1 MTDRRANY
9 ALVTFM
15 EHLGAAES
23 QLDVEWAKFVGDRT
37 TELTFEVPTGDPTDG
52 YLQLQAYDVGT
63 YGHDI
68 LLNGQ
73 SVSGFDIPPAQGW
86 QSWMDTITGAAL
98 QAGENTIRVVREEG
112 SNDSFVVGNVVVNW
126 REPVTEEAI

>member
-15 EHLGAAES
+15 EHLGEMES
-23 QLDVEWAKFVGDRT
+23 QLDVEWAEFVGDRT
-37 TELTFEVPTGDPTDG
+37 TELTFEVSTDDPSDA

-63 YGHDI
+63 YGHDV

-73 SVSGFDIPPAQGW
+73 SLSGFDIPPSQGW
-86 QSWMDTITGAAL
+86 QSWMDAITGAAL
-98 QAGENTIRVVREEG
+98 QGGENTLQFVRETD

-126 REPVTEEAI
+126 REPTGSGV

>member
-15 EHLGAAES
+15 EHLGEMES
-23 QLDVEWAKFVGDRT
+23 QLDVEWAEFVGDRT
-37 TELTFEVPTGDPTDG
+37 TELTFEVSTDDPSDA

-68 LLNGQ
+68 RLNEQ
-73 SVSGFDIPPAQGW
+73 SLSGFDIPPSQGW
-86 QSWMDTITGAAL
+86 QSWMDTITGTAL
-98 QAGENTIRVVREEG
+98 QEGENTLQFVREAD

-126 REPVTEEAI
+126 REPTGSNI

>member
-15 EHLGAAES
+15 EHLGEMES
-23 QLDVEWAKFVGDRT
+23 QLDVEWAEFVGNRT
-37 TELTFEVPTGDPTDG
+37 TELTFEVSTDDPSDA

-63 YGHDI
+63 YGHDV

-73 SVSGFDIPPAQGW
+73 SLSGFDIPPGQGW
-86 QSWMDTITGAAL
+86 QSWMDAITGTAL
-98 QAGENTIRVVREEG
+98 QGGENTLQFVREAD
-112 SNDSFVVGNVVVNW
+112 STDSFVVGNVVVNW
-126 REPVTEEAI
+126 REPTGSSI

>member
-15 EHLGAAES
+15 EHLGKMES
-23 QLDVEWAKFVGDRT
+23 RLDVEWAEFVGDET
-37 TELTFEVPTGDPTDG
+37 TERTFEVLTDDPTDA

-68 LLNGQ
+68 VLNGQ
-73 SVSGFDIPPAQGW
+73 SISGFDIPPAQGW
-86 QSWMDTITGAAL
+86 QSWMDAITGVTL
-98 QAGENTIRVVREEG
+98 QEGENTIQVVREEG
-112 SNDSFVVGNVVVNW
+112 STDSFVVGNVVVNW
-126 REPVTEEAI
+126 REPTE

>member
-15 EHLGAAES
+15 EHLGEAES
-23 QLDVEWAKFVGDRT
+23 RLDVDWAEYVGDRT
-37 TELTFEVPTGDPTDG
+37 TERTFEVPTDDATDA

-68 LLNGQ
+68 VLNGE
-73 SVSGFDIPPAQGW
+73 SMSGFDIPPAQGW
-86 QSWMDTITGAAL
+86 QSWMDAITGAAL
-98 QAGENTIRVVREEG
+98 REGENTIRFVREEG
-112 SNDSFVVGNVVVNW
+112 STDSFVVGTVVINW
-126 REPVTEEAI
+126 KEPTG

>member
-15 EHLGAAES
+15 EHLGEAES
-23 QLDVEWAKFVGDRT
+23 RLDVDWAEFVGDST
-37 TELTFEVPTGDPTDG
+37 TERTFEVPTDDATDA

-68 LLNGQ
+68 VLNGE
-73 SVSGFDIPPAQGW
+73 SMSGFDIPPAQGW
-86 QSWMDTITGAAL
+86 QSWMDAITGAAL
-98 QAGENTIRVVREEG
+98 REGENTIRFVREEG
-112 SNDSFVVGNVVVNW
+112 STDSFVVGTVVINW
-126 REPVTEEAI
+126 KEPTG